1 MGRQM
6 SISDIVLYI
15 FAFLA
20 LYVQVFFLLTFIE
33 RRKELGE
40 TPLPRSNKKLPGVTI
55 IVPCWNESMTVIKT
69 TQSLLNLDYPKD
81 KLNII
86 LVDDGS
92 TDDTWEVMQRYAN
105 HPQIKIYHKENGGK
119 HTAVNFGIE
128 MTTTEL
134 VGCLDADSFVHR
146 LALKRIVSFFLK
158 DKETM
163 AVAPSIIVHEPKT
176 IVQKAQKAEYDMAV
190 FVKKMLGFLGAIHVT
205 PGPFSI
211 FRKKVFDEIGMFRK
225 AHNTEDQEIALRM
238 QEHGMKI
245 EQCPDAYVYTVSP
258 DSVKKLYK
266 QRLRWIYGFINN
278 MIDYKR
284 LILSPKYGNVSMFTL
299 PSGLISIIALV
310 FVVSFMVG
318 RVGIRIV
325 EEINRFRVTG
335 FQINNLPNFDLF
347 FLNTESVLFI
357 SILLYAVILAWT
369 LVGRKMAQGNARITI
384 DLLYFVLIYNI
395 VAPFWILKA
404 IWNTITSKKPSW
416 R

>member
-1 MGRQM
+1 MGF
-6 SISDIVLYI
+6 SDIILYI

-20 LYVQVFFLLTFIE
+20 LYVQIFFLLTFIE
-33 RRKELGE
+33 RREELGE
-40 TPLPRSNKKLPGVTI
+40 TPLPKNTKKLPSTTI
-55 IVPCWNESMTVIKT
+55 IVPCWNESSTVVKT
-69 TQSLLNLDYPKD
+69 VESLLSLDYPED
-81 KLNII
+81 KLKLI

-92 TDDTWEVMQRYAN
+92 TDDTWQIMQRYVN

-119 HTAVNFGIE
+119 HTAVNMGIE
-128 MTTTEL
+128 MTETEL
-134 VGCLDADSFVHR
+134 VGCLDADSFVHK
-146 LALKRIVSFFLK
+146 LALKRIVSYFMK

-163 AVAPSIIVHEPKT
+163 AVAPSIVVFEPKT
-176 IVQKAQKAEYDMAV
+176 MVQKAQKAEYDMAV

-211 FRKKVFDEIGMFRK
+211 FRKKVFDEIGPFRK

-258 DSVKKLYK
+258 DSVKKLYR

-278 MIDYKR
+278 AIDYR
-284 LILSPKYGNVSMFTL
+284 RMILNPKYGNVSLFTI
-299 PSGLISIIALV
+299 PSGVISIIALV
-310 FVVSFMVG
+310 FVVGFLVGGWVVDIYEKIRKLSF
-318 RVGIRIV
+318 
-325 EEINRFRVTG
+325 TG
-335 FQINNLPNFDLF
+335 FEIGVPRFDLF
-347 FLNTESVLFI
+347 FMNTESVLFI
-357 SILLYAVILAWT
+357 SIILYAIIMAWT
-369 LVGRKMAQGNARITI
+369 LVGRKMAHGKARVTI

-404 IWNTITSKKPSW
+404 IWNTLVSKKPSW